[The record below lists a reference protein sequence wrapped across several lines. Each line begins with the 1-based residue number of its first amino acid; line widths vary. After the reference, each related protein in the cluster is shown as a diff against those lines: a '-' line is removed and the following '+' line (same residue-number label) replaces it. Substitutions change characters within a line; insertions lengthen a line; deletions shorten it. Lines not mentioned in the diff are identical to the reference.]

1 MQNFAVFKAFWIFH
15 PINWFLFFFFLTI
28 QFTKLQVILSLE
40 EEIAC
45 IIRSTINKHDKPRNS
60 LLSRDRKSG
69 VKKSNM
75 THIPPIPNV
84 ATFYLRQQAKTKP
97 TGNVIQSCL
106 CHLSKFPDVFSFLI
120 IQIYFKIWQFIKA
133 YNYPIIKKF

>member
-1 MQNFAVFKAFWIFH
+1 MHNFAVFKAFWIFH
-15 PINWFLFFFFLTI
+15 PIHWFLFSFFLTI

-75 THIPPIPNV
+75 THIPPSLMLPPSICSN
-84 ATFYLRQQAKTKP
+84 RQNKANRKCNSVMSLP
-97 TGNVIQSCL
+97 L
-106 CHLSKFPDVFSFLI
+106 
-120 IQIYFKIWQFIKA
+120 IQISRRFFFFYHPNLLQNLTIYKSI
-133 YNYPIIKKF
+133 

>member
-1 MQNFAVFKAFWIFH
+1 MHNFAVFKSLLNISSNSLI
-15 PINWFLFFFFLTI
+15 PFFFFLTI

-45 IIRSTINKHDKPRNS
+45 TIRSTINKHDKPRNS
-60 LLSRDRKSG
+60 LLLRDRKSW

-75 THIPPIPNV
+75 THIPP
-84 ATFYLRQQAKTKP
+84 YLMFPPSICGNRQNKANRKCNSVMSLP
-97 TGNVIQSCL
+97 LIQISRR
-106 CHLSKFPDVFSFLI
+106 FFFFI

-133 YNYPIIKKF
+133 YYPIIKKF

>member
-1 MQNFAVFKAFWIFH
+1 MYFSMHNFAVFKAFWIFH
-15 PINWFLFFFFLTI
+15 PIHWFLFFFFLTI

-45 IIRSTINKHDKPRNS
+45 TIRSTINKHDKPRNS

-75 THIPPIPNV
+75 THIPQ
-84 ATFYLRQQAKTKP
+84 YLMLP
-97 TGNVIQSCL
+97 PSICGNKQNKANRKCTVIQSCL
-106 CHLSKFPDVFSFLI
+106 CHLSKFPDVFFFLSS
-120 IQIYFKIWQFIKA
+120 KSTL
-133 YNYPIIKKF
+133 KFDNL

>member
-1 MQNFAVFKAFWIFH
+1 MHNFAVFKSLLNISSNSLI
-15 PINWFLFFFFLTI
+15 PFFFFLTI

-75 THIPPIPNV
+75 THIPP
-84 ATFYLRQQAKTKP
+84 YLMLPPSICRNRQNKANRKCNSVMSLP
-97 TGNVIQSCL
+97 LIQISRR
-106 CHLSKFPDVFSFLI
+106 FFFFI
-120 IQIYFKIWQFIKA
+120 IQIYFKI
-133 YNYPIIKKF
+133 

>member
-1 MQNFAVFKAFWIFH
+1 MHNFAVFKAFWIFH
-15 PINWFLFFFFLTI
+15 PIHWFLFSFFSTI

-75 THIPPIPNV
+75 THIPP
-84 ATFYLRQQAKTKP
+84 YLMLPPSICCNRQNKANRKCNSVMSLP
-97 TGNVIQSCL
+97 LIQISRR
-106 CHLSKFPDVFSFLI
+106 FFFFI

>member
-1 MQNFAVFKAFWIFH
+1 MHNFAVFKAFWIFH

-45 IIRSTINKHDKPRNS
+45 TIRSTINKHDKPRNS
-60 LLSRDRKSG
+60 LLSRDRKSE

-75 THIPPIPNV
+75 THIPPILMLPPSICGNRQNKANRKCNSV
-84 ATFYLRQQAKTKP
+84 MSLPLIQISLR
-97 TGNVIQSCL
+97 
-106 CHLSKFPDVFSFLI
+106 FFFI

>member
-1 MQNFAVFKAFWIFH
+1 MHNFAVFKAFWIFH
-15 PINWFLFFFFLTI
+15 QIHWFLFFFFLTI

-45 IIRSTINKHDKPRNS
+45 TIRSTINKHDKPRNS

-75 THIPPIPNV
+75 THIPP
-84 ATFYLRQQAKTKP
+84 YLMLPPSICRNRQNQANRKCNSVMSLP
-97 TGNVIQSCL
+97 LIQISRR
-106 CHLSKFPDVFSFLI
+106 FFFFI

>member
-1 MQNFAVFKAFWIFH
+1 MHNFAVFKSLLNISSNSLI
-15 PINWFLFFFFLTI
+15 PFFFFLTI

-75 THIPPIPNV
+75 THIPP
-84 ATFYLRQQAKTKP
+84 YLMLP
-97 TGNVIQSCL
+97 PSICGNKQNKANRKCTVIQSCL
-106 CHLSKFPDVFSFLI
+106 CHLSKFPDVFFFFI
-120 IQIYFKIWQFIKA
+120 IQIYFKI
-133 YNYPIIKKF
+133 

>member
-1 MQNFAVFKAFWIFH
+1 MHNFAVFKAFWIFH
-15 PINWFLFFFFLTI
+15 PIHWFLFSFFLTI

-45 IIRSTINKHDKPRNS
+45 TIRSTINKHDKPRNS

-75 THIPPIPNV
+75 THIPP
-84 ATFYLRQQAKTKP
+84 YLMLPPSICGNRQNKANRKCNSVMSLP
-97 TGNVIQSCL
+97 LIQISRR
-106 CHLSKFPDVFSFLI
+106 FFFFI

-133 YNYPIIKKF
+133 YYPIIKKF

>member
-1 MQNFAVFKAFWIFH
+1 MHNFAVFKAFWIFH
-15 PINWFLFFFFLTI
+15 PIHWFLFSFFLTI

-75 THIPPIPNV
+75 THIPP
-84 ATFYLRQQAKTKP
+84 YLMLPPSICGNRQNKANRKCNSVMSLP
-97 TGNVIQSCL
+97 LIQISRR
-106 CHLSKFPDVFSFLI
+106 FFFFI

>member
-1 MQNFAVFKAFWIFH
+1 MHNFAVFKAFWIFH
-15 PINWFLFFFFLTI
+15 PIHWFLFSFFSTI

-45 IIRSTINKHDKPRNS
+45 TIRSTINKHDKPRNS

-75 THIPPIPNV
+75 THIPP
-84 ATFYLRQQAKTKP
+84 YLMFPPSICSNRQNKANRKCNSVMSLP
-97 TGNVIQSCL
+97 LIQISRR
-106 CHLSKFPDVFSFLI
+106 FFFFI

>member
-1 MQNFAVFKAFWIFH
+1 MLQ
-15 PINWFLFFFFLTI
+15 INLSIVSNGFNCTSQCTILQSLKPSEYFIQLTDSFFSFFLTI

-45 IIRSTINKHDKPRNS
+45 TIRSTINKHDKPRNS

-75 THIPPIPNV
+75 THIPP
-84 ATFYLRQQAKTKP
+84 YLMLPPSICGNRQK
-97 TGNVIQSCL
+97 QS
-106 CHLSKFPDVFSFLI
+106 
-120 IQIYFKIWQFIKA
+120 QQEM
-133 YNYPIIKKF
+133 